1 MDAYLRWL
9 VWGML
14 FALAAV
20 VLIASL
26 KHSDPIGLALVLALA
41 MTLSLRLDRLERA
54 NRSAAEP
61 RVDRGLFPDAER

>member
-9 VWGML
+9 VRGML

-26 KHSDPIGLALVLALA
+26 KSSDPLGLALVLALGLA
-41 MTLSLRLDRLERA
+41 LSLRLDRLERA
-54 NRSAAEP
+54 QRSAAEAG
-61 RVDRGLFPDAER
+61 VDRRLLPDAQG